1 MERDENNFTNYSGEN
16 IEKRKELF
24 NAALLEGT
32 SPGYTSPLIN
42 SLRGLRILGKGP
54 AMMPMAD
61 NTIGL
66 ALVTRPQLNLT
77 DDNISRSE
85 KLVSLYGAGQY
96 SMSGYIRGMLD
107 ERWAASNPNVAL
119 DNFSPFI
126 TCLTEYLKTSSGFGD
141 LQIQVETSDPGLRQ
155 QVYQRVAS
163 KLEDNS
169 AFTINQT
176 YFNPKPNVLQGLFQI
191 WEDYISEVTSG
202 DRLVT
207 PRDNYLMGNKID
219 YDCRIYHLI
228 MNKDTEYLE
237 HIFAT
242 VQSIPV
248 TYPVGAMANID
259 NSGSSL
265 RGEGQDDFTI
275 QFASVGMRFDE
286 WGLIQSFNE
295 HTFLYNPRL
304 RPESRN
310 SYFRELKSEE
320 YIPYNYG
327 AYPLLLPRQAE
338 VKGEAGFSTMRTGIK
353 LTWWVPKGREAPN
366 FNQ

>member
-1 MERDENNFTNYSGEN
+1 MDQDENNFTNYSGEN
-16 IEKRKELF
+16 LEKRREIF
-24 NAALLEGT
+24 DASLLMGT

-54 AMMPMAD
+54 AMMPLAD

-119 DNFSPFI
+119 DNKMPFI
-126 TCLTEYLKTSSGFGD
+126 TCLTEYLKTSTGFGD
-141 LQIQVETSDPGLRQ
+141 LQLQIDTSDPGLRQ
-155 QVYQRVAS
+155 QVYQRVSS

-176 YFNPKPNVLQGLFQI
+176 YFNPKPSVIQGLFQI
-191 WEDYISEVTSG
+191 WEDYISEVVSG
-202 DRLVT
+202 DRQVS
-207 PRDNYLMGNKID
+207 PRDWYLLANRID

-248 TYPVGAMANID
+248 TYPAGSIADID
-259 NSGSSL
+259 NTTNTL

-295 HTFLYNPRL
+295 HSFMYNPRL
-304 RPESRN
+304 RPEMRN
-310 SYFRELKSEE
+310 TYYRELNAKE

-327 AYPLLLPRQAE
+327 AYPLLLPRQGE
-338 VKGEAGFSTMRTGIK
+338 VKGEGGRTSLRTGIK
-353 LTWWVPKGREAPN
+353 LTWWVPKTA
-366 FNQ
+366 

>member
-1 MERDENNFTNYSGEN
+1 MDQNENNFTNYSGEN
-16 IEKRKELF
+16 IENRRELF
-24 NAALLEGT
+24 NASLLQGT
-32 SPGYTSPLIN
+32 SPGYTSPLIT

-54 AMMPMAD
+54 AMMPLAD

-85 KLVSLYGAGQY
+85 KLVSLFGAGQY

-107 ERWAASNPNVAL
+107 ERWAAGNPNVAL
-119 DNFSPFI
+119 DNNMPFI
-126 TCLTEYLKTSSGFGD
+126 TCLTEYLKTSTGFGD
-141 LQIQVETSDPGLRQ
+141 LQIQIDTSEPGLRQ

-169 AFTINQT
+169 AFSINQT

-202 DRLVT
+202 DRQVS
-207 PRDNYLMGNKID
+207 PRDWYLMANRID

-248 TYPVGAMANID
+248 TYPAGAMANID
-259 NSGSSL
+259 NTSGSL
-265 RGEGQDDFTI
+265 RGEGQDDFSI

-295 HTFLYNPRL
+295 HSFLYNPRL
-304 RPESRN
+304 RPQVRN
-310 SYFRELKSEE
+310 SFYRELNPTE
-320 YIPYNYG
+320 YIPYSYG

-338 VKGEAGFSTMRTGIK
+338 VKGENGQTALRTGIK
-353 LTWWVPKGREAPN
+353 LTWWVPKSA
-366 FNQ
+366 